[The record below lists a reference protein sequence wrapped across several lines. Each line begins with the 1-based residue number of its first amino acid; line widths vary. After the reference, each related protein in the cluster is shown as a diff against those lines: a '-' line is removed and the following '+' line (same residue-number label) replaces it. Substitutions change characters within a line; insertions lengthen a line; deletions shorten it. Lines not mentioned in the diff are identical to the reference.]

1 MKTLSNIFKII
12 AALAAIAGVIYII
25 ATYGDRIVEKA
36 RKLLNRRTDLH
47 FTDEDCVDDVDFA

>member
-1 MKTLSNIFKII
+1 MKVV
-12 AALAAIAGVIYII
+12 AVLAAIAGVIYII